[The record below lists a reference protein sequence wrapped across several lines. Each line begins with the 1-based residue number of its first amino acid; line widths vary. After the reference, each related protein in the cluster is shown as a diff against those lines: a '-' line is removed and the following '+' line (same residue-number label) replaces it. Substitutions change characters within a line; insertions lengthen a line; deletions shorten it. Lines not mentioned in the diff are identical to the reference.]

1 MGGVANL
8 GRPLLNEDPIGGFQS
23 NSRRPQRSIYHRP
36 FSTAP
41 LFEDRRLKTSHATPM
56 LVSSRTGF
64 EKKVGKLE
72 QSGRIEGRGVGKMSF
87 FAD

>member
-1 MGGVANL
+1 
-8 GRPLLNEDPIGGFQS
+8 
-23 NSRRPQRSIYHRP
+23 
-36 FSTAP
+36 
-41 LFEDRRLKTSHATPM
+41 M